1 MVGNFAATMQRDAGS
16 QSAIVLAGAGMAR
29 VCAWDLPVLGA
40 GSAAITVKA
49 TKGRSKNFVF
59 GINMFVTFG

>member
-1 MVGNFAATMQRDAGS
+1 MQRDAGCS
-16 QSAIVLAGAGMAR
+16 QPMTVLVGTETAR

-40 GSAAITVKA
+40 GSAAITAKA

-59 GINMFVTFG
+59 GINMFATFG